1 MEYCC
6 HAWADAAGCYLKLLD
21 IKILEGGPLAILIEY
36 IIFLSPFLDVSR
48 MSMSTVSFLA
58 RLDPGIICLHY
69 TFL

>member
-21 IKILEGGPLAILIEY
+21 IKILEGRPLAILIEY